1 MVSAWGSWPC
11 LHLCSHGG
19 LPVTLALQHPA
30 PFAELCCGEQ
40 RNGALWG
47 HVPGLDGGGEAMAG
61 TAPGFGAGL
70 QPLCCPSS
78 CPMQLN
84 VGGSQALLQQCPGA
98 GQPAGVGTSSG
109 QRCSLPHGMASSGS
123 NAARSFFRGFLWF
136 GA

>member
-1 MVSAWGSWPC
+1 MGPC
-11 LHLCSHGG
+11 EDMSQGWMGVGRQWQGQPRGLVLGCS
-19 LPVTLALQHPA
+19 Q
-30 PFAELCCGEQ
+30 
-40 RNGALWG
+40 
-47 HVPGLDGGGEAMAG
+47 
-61 TAPGFGAGL
+61 
-70 QPLCCPSS
+70 LCCPSS

-123 NAARSFFRGFLWF
+123 NATRSFFRGFLWF

>member
-70 QPLCCPSS
+70 QP
-78 CPMQLN
+78 
-84 VGGSQALLQQCPGA
+84 ALLPQQLSHAAECWGL
-98 GQPAGVGTSSG
+98 SG
-109 QRCSLPHGMASSGS
+109 I
-123 NAARSFFRGFLWF
+123 AAAVPRSRADSRGRDQLWAEVF
-136 GA
+136 SPIWDGILRQ